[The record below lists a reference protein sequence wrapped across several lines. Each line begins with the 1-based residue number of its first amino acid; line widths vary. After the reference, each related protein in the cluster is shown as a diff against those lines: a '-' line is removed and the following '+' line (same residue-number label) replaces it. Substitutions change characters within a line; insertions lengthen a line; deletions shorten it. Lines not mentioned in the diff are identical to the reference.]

1 MSGNPTVASVVAQD
15 LAGYGAR
22 RCFGLLG
29 TANFKISHG
38 LVEAGVELISARHEG
53 NAAAMGDAYAKASGE
68 LTLVSVHSGPGL
80 TNALTGIAE
89 AAKSRTPLLVLA
101 GDVPN
106 GAVKNNFYI
115 EQGEMVRAVGA
126 VSERLHTPGSA
137 REDMLRAVTRA
148 LRDRQTVVLSMP
160 LDVQHAPLASNLPPL
175 ELPPAPGRLH
185 PDPRA
190 VERLADALARA
201 QRPLILGGRGA
212 VISDAEQDL
221 VALADSTGA
230 LLATSVCGHGLFSGN
245 PWSVGISGGF
255 SSPVADELISE
266 SDFILAFGASL
277 TQWTTKKGKL
287 IAPGAVVAQVDVDVP
302 KLGYQMPVQLAV
314 HGDAKATAEALLTEL
329 GKRGGS
335 KTGRRNN
342 AMRERIRAGDNHHF
356 PHPDESSKQFI
367 DPRTLSKAVDAILPA
382 DRVVASDSGHFCGW
396 VPRYLRVPNA
406 RASCLS
412 HSFQSVGL
420 GLPST
425 IGLAIANPGKL
436 AVLGTGDGG
445 FLMSMADM
453 ETTVRLGLADV
464 HPGLQ
469 RRVLRGRS
477 ALLRP
482 PRLFDRHREIS
493 RHRFRR
499 DRPRLRRA
507 RRHGAHAGRS
517 RSGQSLGRR
526 RRARRVR
533 DRRQDQSE
541 PRSRLARRAFSVL
554 TLPLVGRVGWGREE
568 RAIVD
573 GCITP
578 RDLTYEHSSTFVCDL
593 PTPTPAPPHKGE
605 GKR

>member
-1 MSGNPTVASVVAQD
+1 MSGNATVASVVAQD

-53 NAAAMGDAYAKASGE
+53 NAAAMGDAYAKATGE

-101 GDVPN
+101 GDVPH

-160 LDVQHAPLASNLPPL
+160 LDVQHAPLTSNLPPL
-175 ELPPAPGRLH
+175 ELPPVPGRLH

-190 VERLADALARA
+190 VARLADALARA

-266 SDFILAFGASL
+266 SDVILAFGASL

-314 HGDAKATAEALLTEL
+314 HGDAKATAQALLAEL
-329 GKRGGS
+329 GKRAPSLPSPAGGGGKGGGS
-335 KTGRRNN
+335 RRNN
-342 AMRERIRAGDNHHF
+342 AIRERIRAGDNHHF
-356 PHPDESSKQFI
+356 PHPDESSKDFI
-367 DPRTLSKAVDAILPA
+367 DPRTLSKAVDAILPV

-396 VPRYLRVPNA
+396 VPRYLCVPNA

-436 AVLGTGDGG
+436 AVLGVGDGG

-453 ETTVRLGLADV
+453 ETTVRLGLRMCILVYNDASYAAEVHYFGRQGFSTDIVKFPDTDFAAIARGYGARAATVRTLDDLASVKAWVAEGAPGVFVIDGKINPNLEADW
-464 HPGLQ
+464 
-469 RRVLRGRS
+469 
-477 ALLRP
+477 
-482 PRLFDRHREIS
+482 
-493 RHRFRR
+493 
-499 DRPRLRRA
+499 
-507 RRHGAHAGRS
+507 HA
-517 RSGQSLGRR
+517 
-526 RRARRVR
+526 
-533 DRRQDQSE
+533 
-541 PRSRLARRAFSVL
+541 
-554 TLPLVGRVGWGREE
+554 
-568 RAIVD
+568 
-573 GCITP
+573 
-578 RDLTYEHSSTFVCDL
+578 EHFPS
-593 PTPTPAPPHKGE
+593 
-605 GKR
+605 

>member
-1 MSGNPTVASVVAQD
+1 MDGTPTVASVIAHD

-53 NAAAMGDAYAKASGE
+53 NAAAMGDAYAKATGE

-80 TNALTGIAE
+80 TNALTGIGE

-101 GDVPN
+101 GDVSN

-115 EQGEMVRAVGA
+115 EQAEMVRSVGA

-137 REDMLRAVTRA
+137 REDALRAVTRA

-160 LDVQHAPLASNLPPL
+160 LDVQHAALASNLPPL

-185 PDPRA
+185 PDPGA
-190 VERLADALARA
+190 VARLADALMRA

-212 VISDAEQDL
+212 VIAGAEPDL
-221 VALADSTGA
+221 IALADATGA

-255 SSPVADELISE
+255 SSPIADELISE

-287 IAPGAVVAQVDVDVP
+287 IAPGAVVAQVDIDMP
-302 KLGYQMPVQLAV
+302 KLGYQMPVQIAV
-314 HGDAKATAEALLTEL
+314 HGDAKATAEALLAEV
-329 GKRGGS
+329 GKRAPTQPSPASGGGQGGV
-335 KTGRRNN
+335 GRRNN
-342 AMRERIRAGDNHHF
+342 ATRERIRLGDNHHF
-356 PHPDESSKQFI
+356 PHPDESSKDFI

-425 IGLAIANPGKL
+425 IGLALANPGKL

-445 FLMSMADM
+445 LLMAMADM
-453 ETTVRLGLADV
+453 ETAVRLGLRLCILVYNDASYAAEVHYFGRQGFSTDIVKFPDTDFAAIARGFGARGITVRTLADLEPAKTWV
-464 HPGLQ
+464 AEGCPG
-469 RRVLRGRS
+469 VLLIDGKINPHLE
-477 ALLRP
+477 A
-482 PRLFDRHREIS
+482 DW
-493 RHRFRR
+493 
-499 DRPRLRRA
+499 
-507 RRHGAHAGRS
+507 HA
-517 RSGQSLGRR
+517 
-526 RRARRVR
+526 
-533 DRRQDQSE
+533 
-541 PRSRLARRAFSVL
+541 
-554 TLPLVGRVGWGREE
+554 
-568 RAIVD
+568 
-573 GCITP
+573 
-578 RDLTYEHSSTFVCDL
+578 EHF
-593 PTPTPAPPHKGE
+593 PN
-605 GKR
+605 